1 MIQCLWDHQVK
12 TIIYVKIGDADVD
25 TYKYEPMTVLL
36 ARWKNIK
43 KDKHGKHCHEQRKHF
58 LPFVLSV
65 YGMLGREALA
75 VISQLSQVPEKK
87 REEHFSQLLGWVN
100 RRIVISLERSYSRM
114 IHKAQLPNPLR
125 EGEPG
130 LDTESGIGLAG

>member
-12 TIIYVKIGDADVD
+12 TIIYVKIGDADID
-25 TYKYEPMTVLL
+25 TYKYEPMTALL

-43 KDKHGKHCHEQRKHF
+43 KDKHGKHCHDQQNIF
-58 LPFVLSV
+58 PQFVLLV
-65 YGMLGREALA
+65 EVMIGREPLV
-75 VISQLSQVPEKK
+75 VISQLSQVPAEK
-87 REEHFSQLLGWVN
+87 REEHFLQLRGWVN
-100 RRIVISLERSYSRM
+100 RRIAIALERSYSRM